1 MIKKI
6 FFIFILI
13 FPTVSL
19 ATTMCVQDD
28 TLVISMYGEMKR
40 GPGHEAP
47 KEGIMWFD
55 TDVGQLYFE
64 TTCLSESE
72 GLGRTS
78 GEGEFYGTGDYANT
92 TITADKMQTGT
103 DINGNERKY
112 CWVRMIHPAASA
124 WVLVL
129 GMSDS
134 DACAGSCFGQV
145 YRKILYYGAS
155 PTFRGILKSIGK

>member
-1 MIKKI
+1 M
-6 FFIFILI
+6 LI
-13 FPTVSL
+13 FPTVAL
-19 ATTMCVQDD
+19 ATTMCVRDD
-28 TLVISMYGEMKR
+28 TLAISMYGGMKR

-47 KEGIMWFD
+47 NEGVMWFD

-103 DINGNERKY
+103 DIEIESFINDCINEYRVAVAVPFYVCVQSFGYKAE
-112 CWVRMIHPAASA
+112 RNQRSA
-124 WVLVL
+124 
-129 GMSDS
+129 
-134 DACAGSCFGQV
+134 
-145 YRKILYYGAS
+145 IL
-155 PTFRGILKSIGK
+155 